1 MTKANNILDTG
12 ASSMKAFK
20 DAGWRPLPGFQFRYI
35 YFIDATARDRLTV
48 PIIPFSEIARRGAG
62 MYRGKPR
69 AGSADSGT
77 SPDQG
82 GRGGA
87 TPTPALSSQEASDG
101 KTRPA

>member
-1 MTKANNILDTG
+1 MTKANNILETG

-20 DAGWRPLPGFQFRYI
+20 DAGWKPLPGFQLRYI
-35 YFIDATARDRLTV
+35 YFIDTTARERLTV

-62 MYRGKPR
+62 MYRGKSR
-69 AGSADSGT
+69 AGSAGSGT

-87 TPTPALSSQEASDG
+87 TPTPALSDQQA
-101 KTRPA
+101 TRANE